1 MLRLERKPREF
12 VVLTSVNPMAY
23 RFPIMDTV
31 IPRSCA
37 QKKTLI
43 ELSQRRHGPFVSL
56 GSAKCAAFSRAN
68 DMTLALRKQ
77 RRKHSRCLKHSF
89 ETILRWS
96 QTGFKVR
103 IGRQR
108 LRCLGRKVQPL
119 AANSDAGRRD
129 TDVRASE
136 FAYPKVNPI

>member
-1 MLRLERKPREF
+1 MQLRCDRCFVWNESLES
-12 VVLTSVNPMAY
+12 LLCLLQSTH
-23 RFPIMDTV
+23 TV